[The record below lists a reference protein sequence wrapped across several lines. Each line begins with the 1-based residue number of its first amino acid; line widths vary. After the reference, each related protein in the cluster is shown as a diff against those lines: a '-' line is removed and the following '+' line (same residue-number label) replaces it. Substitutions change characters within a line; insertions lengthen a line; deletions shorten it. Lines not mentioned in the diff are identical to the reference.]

1 MPSKKKHAS
10 TNVNIPSLFDMVEDD
25 DDLTGKSLELVTTDN
40 CIKDTYDVD
49 AESPYEGISLKN

>member
-1 MPSKKKHAS
+1 MPQKKKQAS
-10 TNVNIPSLFDMVEDD
+10 SNVAKASLFDMVEDD
-25 DDLTGKSLELVTTDN
+25 DDLTGESLELVTTDN